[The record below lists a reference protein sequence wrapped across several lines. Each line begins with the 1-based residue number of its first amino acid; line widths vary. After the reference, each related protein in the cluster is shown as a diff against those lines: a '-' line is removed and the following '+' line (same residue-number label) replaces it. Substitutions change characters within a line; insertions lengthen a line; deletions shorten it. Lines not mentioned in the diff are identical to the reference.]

1 MRIGEFGHF
10 LPAAGKK
17 QRIRLREDNSN
28 NFPISYPIWFKFE
41 TLFICGL
48 DIRKYEI
55 KVAFTH
61 FGQRPYLGQY
71 SVGKR
76 EGIGNN
82 FTIYILILFK
92 FQIVYL

>member
-1 MRIGEFGHF
+1 MAARKLRKIRI
-10 LPAAGKK
+10 
-17 QRIRLREDNSN
+17 REDNGN

-41 TLFICGL
+41 TQFICGL

-82 FTIYILILFK
+82 FTISILIWFE